1 MKLMKHITIALALCA
16 IPVAAVGQVTT
27 SCTSCTHQLSHYM
40 GSGGFIAMAT
50 KGAKMVTWL
59 GSCGGIVRTGE
70 LVPNSDGMVSALF
83 SKDNGLACMAE
94 KASFEVGPVM
104 DGGWFWITD
113 EMNSAVGL
121 LVNKEVYKALK
132 DDAIKIASAGAGV
145 KMTAGMGAV
154 YLKETA
160 TGRVGILPN
169 ILPKKPA
176 AAIRPCG
183 FTGSG
188 SSAKKL
194 STSCQLGDGSAF
206 GYASGTN
213 AVTGTTTRIP
223 DGGAITRPAGNGTV
237 TFYVFG
243 WMKPGGHFAGV
254 DQSGAAITDARRG
267 HSQFANMGPVPA
279 PEQRLHN
286 LASQAF
292 VGGAGAFGTRLRPGT
307 SVTSKW
313 GVTIGDSGYGAKIDI
328 VKDDSF
334 CSKTNN
340 VSLPLTVELL
350 ASGASV
356 GDKARNQVIPR
367 IKAIAPVVA
376 RESTAGGNVIVTR
389 NQFTIVC
396 PAGSGAASSH
406 QGRELV
412 PENRF
417 PVE

>member
-27 SCTSCTHQLSHYM
+27 SCTSCTHQLSHYR

-132 DDAIKIASAGAGV
+132 DDAVKIASAGDGV
-145 KMTAGMGAV
+145 KTTAGMGAV

-169 ILPKKPA
+169 ILPKKPP

-194 STSCQLGDGSAF
+194 STSCKLGDGSAVAY
-206 GYASGTN
+206 GLETDGR
-213 AVTGTTTRIP
+213 TGAKTLIM
-223 DGGAITRPAGNGTV
+223 DGARVTRPGVGGKV
-237 TFYVFG
+237 EYRVIP
-243 WMKPGGHFAGV
+243 WMKPGGHFRTG
-254 DQSGAAITDARRG
+254 SGDPRMG
-267 HSQFANMGPVPA
+267 HAQFAANPGADTTIQTVTAVARSGNPPS
-279 PEQRLHN
+279 E
-286 LASQAF
+286 LA
-292 VGGAGAFGTRLRPGT
+292 AGSFRQG
-307 SVTSKW
+307 SEKY
-313 GVTIGDSGYGAKIDI
+313 GVTIGSYNDGAKVEIGPNMD
-328 VKDDSF
+328 F
-334 CSKTNN
+334 CSETAN
-340 VSLPLTVELL
+340 VSLRLDVYIIAADETRNKLTPQIKLITNKPR
-350 ASGASV
+350 GV
-356 GDKARNQVIPR
+356 GN
-367 IKAIAPVVA
+367 AIAKHTV
-376 RESTAGGNVIVTR
+376 
-389 NQFTIVC
+389 TIVC
-396 PAGSGAASSH
+396 PAGSGSASSASAN
-406 QGRELV
+406 QGQELT
-412 PENRF
+412 PENPF

>member
-1 MKLMKHITIALALCA
+1 MKLMKHIPIALALCA
-16 IPVAAVGQVTT
+16 IPAMAVGQVTT
-27 SCTSCTHQLSHYM
+27 TCAGCTHALSHYM
-40 GSGGFIAMAT
+40 GGGGFVAMAT
-50 KGAKMVTWL
+50 KGTKMVTWL
-59 GSCGGIVRTGE
+59 SSCGGIVRTGE

-132 DDAIKIASAGAGV
+132 DDAIKLTSAGAGV

-160 TGRVGILPN
+160 SGRVGILPN

-213 AVTGTTTRIP
+213 AVTGATTRIP
-223 DGGAITRPAGNGTV
+223 DGGSVTRPSGDGTLEF
-237 TFYVFG
+237 TIFA
-243 WMKPGGHFAGV
+243 WMKPGGHFLTAA
-254 DQSGAAITDARRG
+254 SGDARLG
-267 HSQFANMGPVPA
+267 HSQFAGTDASEAARLQTITVEPYVGSSGP
-279 PEQRLHN
+279 
-286 LASQAF
+286 
-292 VGGAGAFGTRLRPGT
+292 FGTRLT
-307 SVTSKW
+307 SGVAKW
-313 GVTIGDSGYGAKIDI
+313 GVTVTSQDHGAKVQI
-328 VKDDSF
+328 VKDTSF

-340 VSLPLTVELL
+340 VSLPLTVYL
-350 ASGASV
+350 AEGSSSS
-356 GDKARNQVIPR
+356 RNQVTPQ
-367 IKAIAPVVA
+367 IKSLGLV
-376 RESTAGGNVIVTR
+376 SGGNIHRIAKNT
-389 NQFTIVC
+389 FTIVC
-396 PAGSGAASSH
+396 PAGSGSASAQ
-406 QGRELV
+406 QGRELA
-412 PENRF
+412 PDNPF
-417 PVE
+417 PVK